1 MPSQRW
7 KGALLM
13 SKGVSRGAVMSKYWF
28 AGTCPDVNKFNQVY
42 MASSIKQSRVLL
54 VQSVSS
60 ALDIRQ
66 IYSGRFFFTLHHLA
80 SFQPSYVKEGLW
92 KSFGMS
98 WHFRIFRFLDSI
110 KLRSERQ
117 LDLAA
122 KSDAKCPSLDTWVSW
137 KLWKSTIRT
146 YNIIQTVTSPH
157 HLMLDHS
164 FANAGPHFISDTEG
178 GLKRKRQM
186 L

>member
-1 MPSQRW
+1 
-7 KGALLM
+7 M

-80 SFQPSYVKEGLW
+80 SFQPSYVKEGL
-92 KSFGMS
+92 
-98 WHFRIFRFLDSI
+98 
-110 KLRSERQ
+110 
-117 LDLAA
+117 
-122 KSDAKCPSLDTWVSW
+122 
-137 KLWKSTIRT
+137 
-146 YNIIQTVTSPH
+146 
-157 HLMLDHS
+157 
-164 FANAGPHFISDTEG
+164 
-178 GLKRKRQM
+178 
-186 L
+186 